1 VDLHAKRVIW
11 GLDGDELPPQEI
23 FPLEPIAVF
32 VGDEKMTSDTGT
44 SLRFWAH
51 KILAEQTFFKLGI
64 MSSHSFQEVAW
75 RHVYDALHEVPRL
88 FQLWACKQVMEVA
101 GTNSNQAI
109 YTEGHDPHCPSC
121 SQAIE
126 TCSHVLHCE
135 EAGRVDALKRSIGWL
150 DDWLKGAGTEPSL
163 RRALVRYAK
172 GRGAQS
178 METLVL
184 GEGAGFREMGRSQD
198 EIGWRRFMEGM
209 ISKEIIPIQSDYV
222 EMGGSAMSV
231 DEWAR
236 GLVVKLLEVTHG
248 QWLYRNVHVH
258 DTASGI
264 AATAR
269 KEEIQRFIE
278 DQIELG
284 EEGLD
289 EKDHYL
295 LEVNLEDLETT
306 TGEEQHYWLLQIQ
319 AARSERAL
327 REATSI
333 SNDSRNSNESGRA

>member
-1 VDLHAKRVIW
+1 
-11 GLDGDELPPQEI
+11 
-23 FPLEPIAVF
+23 
-32 VGDEKMTSDTGT
+32 
-44 SLRFWAH
+44 
-51 KILAEQTFFKLGI
+51 
-64 MSSHSFQEVAW
+64 
-75 RHVYDALHEVPRL
+75 
-88 FQLWACKQVMEVA
+88 
-101 GTNSNQAI
+101 
-109 YTEGHDPHCPSC
+109 
-121 SQAIE
+121 
-126 TCSHVLHCE
+126 
-135 EAGRVDALKRSIGWL
+135 
-150 DDWLKGAGTEPSL
+150 
-163 RRALVRYAK
+163 
-172 GRGAQS
+172 
-178 METLVL
+178 
-184 GEGAGFREMGRSQD
+184 MGRSQD
-198 EIGWRRFMEGM
+198 EIGWRCFMEGM

-327 REATSI
+327 REATQN
-333 SNDSRNSNESGRA
+333 SNDSWNSNESGRA